1 MKFVFE
7 SESEDSG
14 AKVSHVF
21 EAFTWYEALN
31 QFVKFLRGSGYN
43 LQNHS
48 VGINTEAGH
57 IFLEGYNDFSNITFF
72 EQEKES
78 D

>member
-21 EAFTWYEALN
+21 EAHTWYEALD
-31 QFVKFLRGSGYN
+31 QFVKFLRGSGYS

-48 VGINTEAGH
+48 VGINESAGH
-57 IFLEGYNDFSNITFF
+57 VILQNYDEFPNITVF
-72 EQEKES
+72 EQVKES
-78 D
+78 